1 MPPSS
6 RAEKAHVIAVQ
17 LDPLRYRWYGVLVVE
32 GERGPLRL
40 PMTGSVAQWFRP
52 GEEVLLELLPEADP
66 ENLAFASYKLWRLV
80 DGEPLLVWPLY
91 RARFVRERASP
102 LTGEVLYTYRLE
114 AREAG
119 LESDYEAIVALEQ
132 HHYAAEEEVLARW
145 WCPEDRALQEAN
157 VRPLCPRC
165 GRPMRF
171 ADLLDA
177 TRASRFLV
185 LTLEERE
192 PCEPRYV
199 GYVRIDP
206 PLPLVHR
213 RLPDGRVQP
222 HIRKEI
228 FPAEWYEP
236 TFWPERQVQE
246 LRALNPDRSPFEL
259 WWEAQGEAL
268 ALCDTQA
275 ARLARV
281 VIHPDYRA
289 EGLGRLALEA
299 AVAWIRERRIP
310 EMRKP
315 KRVLETVAQMARYNP
330 FLERAGFVYIGDTAS
345 GRPFLVLPL
354 QDEAEQRV
362 KGFLRADPLARKHRG
377 RLYRP
382 AFPPVEPLS
391 GPIRL
396 QRVSYRYENVL
407 EIAHMAEPVQEALLA
422 FGVRRRAIQR
432 VVFRNLSLTLEPK
445 SVVALV
451 GASGAG
457 KSTFLRL
464 LWAAAVG
471 EERILSRLQSG
482 TIEVPPNAKP
492 GVYLPGEL
500 EPKFGRTPL
509 LQVLYELT
517 GDVTMAIEILNVTGI
532 ADVVLYRARFA
543 ELSTGQKER
552 ARLAYLLAQRP
563 NLLLL
568 DEFGAHLDPP
578 AATRVARKVAELCRE
593 KGITLILATHR
604 PEVVR
609 ALSPDRVLLVGHGG
623 VALAA

>member
-1 MPPSS
+1 
-6 RAEKAHVIAVQ
+6 
-17 LDPLRYRWYGVLVVE
+17 
-32 GERGPLRL
+32 
-40 PMTGSVAQWFRP
+40 MTGTVAQWFWP
-52 GEEVLLELLPEADP
+52 GEEVLVELLPGADP
-66 ENLAFASYKLWRLV
+66 QNLSFDSYRLWRLV
-80 DGEPLLVWPLY
+80 EDEPLLVWPLY
-91 RARFVRERASP
+91 RAVFNLERTSP
-102 LTGEVLYTYRLE
+102 LSGNVLYRYRVE

-119 LESDYEAIVALEQ
+119 LESDYEAIVELEQ
-132 HHYAAEEEVLARW
+132 HHYAAEEELLARW
-145 WCPEDRALQEAN
+145 WCPEDRTVQEAN
-157 VRPLCPRC
+157 ARPLCPRC

-171 ADLLDA
+171 WDLLDA
-177 TRASRFLV
+177 TRAARFLV

-192 PCEPRYV
+192 PYEPKYI

-213 RLPDGRVQP
+213 RLPNGRVQP

-228 FPAEWYEP
+228 FPVEWYEP
-236 TFWPERQVQE
+236 TFWPEKLVQE
-246 LRALNPDRSPFEL
+246 LRARDPDRSSLEL
-259 WWEAQGEAL
+259 WWEAQGQAL
-268 ALCDTQA
+268 SRCATRA

-315 KRVLETVAQMARYNP
+315 KEVLETVAQMARYNP
-330 FLERAGFVYIGDTAS
+330 FLERAGFRYIGDTAS

-354 QDEAEQRV
+354 TQNAEKCVRQ
-362 KGFLRADPLARKHRG
+362 FLRADPLGKKHKG
-377 RLYRP
+377 RLYHP
-382 AFPPVEPLS
+382 AFPAVEPLS
-391 GPIRL
+391 GPIRIHRL
-396 QRVSYRYENVL
+396 SWRYENVL
-407 EIAHMAEPVQEALLA
+407 DISHMAEPVQEVLSA

-432 VVFRNLSLTLEPK
+432 VIFRNLSLTIEPK
-445 SVVALV
+445 TIVALV

-457 KSTFLRL
+457 KSTLLRL

-471 EERILSRLQSG
+471 DEKILSRRQSG
-482 TIEVPPNAKP
+482 TIEMPENARP
-492 GVYLPGEL
+492 AVYLPGEL
-500 EPKFGRTPL
+500 EPKFGRAPIL
-509 LQVLYELT
+509 EVIYELT

-532 ADVVLYRARFA
+532 ADVVLYRARFS

-578 AATRVARKVAELCRE
+578 AATRVARKVADLCRE
-593 KGITLILATHR
+593 KGITLVLATHR

-609 ALSPDRVLLVGHGG
+609 ALTPDRVLLVGRGG

>member
-1 MPPSS
+1 MIPGTAAKTARVLS
-6 RAEKAHVIAVQ
+6 VLV
-17 LDPLRYRWYGVLVVE
+17 DPLRFRWYGALVVE
-32 GERGPLRL
+32 GEGGSLRL
-40 PMTGSVAQWFRP
+40 PMTGTVAQWFRP
-52 GEEVLLELLPEADP
+52 GEKVLVELLPESDP
-66 ENLAFASYKLWRLV
+66 QNLSFSGYRLWRV
-80 DGEPLLVWPLY
+80 VEEEPVLVWPLY
-91 RARFVRERASP
+91 RALFQLDRTSP
-102 LTGEVLYTYRLE
+102 LTGEVLYRYRVE

-119 LESDYEAIVALEQ
+119 LESDYEAIVELEQ
-132 HHYAAEEEVLARW
+132 HHYAAEEELLARW
-145 WCPEDRALQEAN
+145 WCPEDRTWQEAN

-171 ADLLDA
+171 GDLVDA

-192 PCEPRYV
+192 LYEPRCV

-206 PLPLVHR
+206 PLPMVHR
-213 RLPDGRVQP
+213 RLPDGRIQP

-228 FPAEWYEP
+228 FPGEWYEP
-236 TFWPERQVQE
+236 AFWPERLLQE
-246 LRALNPDRSPFEL
+246 LRTKDPPRSSFEA
-259 WWEAQGEAL
+259 WWEAQEEAL
-268 ALCDTQA
+268 SLCDTQA

-315 KRVLETVAQMARYNP
+315 KAVLETVAQMARYNP
-330 FLERAGFVYIGDTAS
+330 FLERAGFRYVGDTAS

-354 QDEAEQRV
+354 TEEAEKRV
-362 KGFLRADPLARKHRG
+362 RHFLRTDPLAREHKG
-377 RLYRP
+377 QLYRP
-382 AFPPVEPLS
+382 AFPAVEPLA

-396 QRVSYRYENVL
+396 HRLTYIYENVL
-407 EIAHMAEPVQEALLA
+407 DLSRMAEPVQEALSA
-422 FGVRRRAIQR
+422 FGVRKRALQR
-432 VVFRNLSLTLEPK
+432 VVFRNLSLTIEPK
-445 SVVALV
+445 TVVALV

-457 KSTFLRL
+457 KSTLLRL

-471 EERILSRLQSG
+471 EEKVLSRLQSG
-482 TIEVPPNAKP
+482 AIEIPVNARP
-492 GVYLPGEL
+492 AVYLPGEL
-500 EPKFGRTPL
+500 EPKFGRAPIL
-509 LQVLYELT
+509 EVLYELT
-517 GDVTMAIEILNVTGI
+517 QDVTMAIEVLNVTGI
-532 ADVVLYRARFA
+532 ADVVLYRARFS

-552 ARLAYLLAQRP
+552 ARLAYLLAKRP

-578 AATRVARKVAELCRE
+578 AATRVARKVADLCRE

-604 PEVVR
+604 AEVLR
-609 ALSPDRVLLVGHGG
+609 ALAPDRVLVVGRGG
-623 VALAA
+623 VALAS